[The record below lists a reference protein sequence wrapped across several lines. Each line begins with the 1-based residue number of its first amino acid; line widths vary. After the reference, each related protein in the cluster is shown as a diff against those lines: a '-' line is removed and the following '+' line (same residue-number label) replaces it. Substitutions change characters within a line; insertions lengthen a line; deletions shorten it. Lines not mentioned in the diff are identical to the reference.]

1 MKVLNH
7 QLDKNQ
13 MVGISCVKGA
23 GKKSP
28 KYYPVFIY
36 INGAQCPSKGSTVP
50 LCLTNTEGM
59 LPGQGPHTDRTLM
72 KGLITQLAPYKCS
85 TDVY

>member
-1 MKVLNH
+1 M
-7 QLDKNQ
+7 
-13 MVGISCVKGA
+13 KGA

-36 INGAQCPSKGSTVP
+36 INGARKWIMEHPLMCPSKGSTVP